1 MLSGRVALITGATS
15 GIGESTAHAL
25 ADAGADVVVAGR
37 NAARAGE
44 IVAAIRRRGG
54 SAASVLGDLRDPAFA
69 DEAVAAAV
77 GLFGRLDLAFNSAG
91 IFDRMHEFHAYDDA
105 AWDDMIAVNL
115 SAVFRCMRAEI
126 AAMLASGPCPP
137 APGRTGEGARAGTAG
152 PVGTVGVIV
161 NNASTVGHRG
171 SDRASPA
178 YVAAKHGVIGLTR
191 QAALEYVN
199 RGIRVNAVS
208 PGPTDTPVAR
218 PLVETGPD
226 AVRAALSG
234 LNPTGRL
241 VDPAEIARTVVFLCS
256 DAASMIN
263 GHDIPLDGGQL
274 AKL

>member
-1 MLSGRVALITGATS
+1 MAESSGAALLLDGRVALVTGATA
-15 GIGESTAHAL
+15 GIGQAAAVAL
-25 ADAGADVVVAGR
+25 AAAGAHVMVAGR
-37 NAARAGE
+37 DAARA
-44 IVAAIRRRGG
+44 AAVVDHIAERGG
-54 SAASVLGDLRDPAFA
+54 RATAHVGDLRTKGAGDAMV
-69 DEAVAAAV
+69 EATIAT
-77 GLFGRLDLAFNSAG
+77 FGRIDIAFNNAG
-91 IFDRMHEFHAYDDA
+91 IFDRIREFHTYTDG
-105 AWDDMIAVNL
+105 AWDEMMGVNL

-126 AAMLASGPCPP
+126 AAMLDSG
-137 APGRTGEGARAGTAG
+137 G
-152 PVGTVGVIV
+152 GVIV

-208 PGPTDTPVAR
+208 PGPTRTEISAPLEAEGAVA
-218 PLVETGPD
+218 VQS
-226 AVRAALSG
+226 ALG
-234 LNPTGRL
+234 ALNPTGRF
-241 VDPAEIARTVVFLCS
+241 VPAEEVAAAVVFLCT

>member
-1 MLSGRVALITGATS
+1 M
-15 GIGESTAHAL
+15 
-25 ADAGADVVVAGR
+25 VAGR
-37 NAARAGE
+37 SAERAGG
-44 IVAAIRRRGG
+44 IVAAIRQRGG
-54 SAASVLGDLRDPAFA
+54 AAASVLGDLRDSGFA
-69 DEAVAAAV
+69 DEAVAATV
-77 GLFGRLDLAFNSAG
+77 RTFGRLDIAFNSAG
-91 IFDRMHEFHAYDDA
+91 IFDRMREFHTYDDPS
-105 AWDDMIAVNL
+105 WDDMISVNL

-126 AAMLASGPCPP
+126 AAMLASGLS
-137 APGRTGEGARAGTAG
+137 PGADGDAGAA
-152 PVGTVGVIV
+152 GTVGVIV

-171 SDRASPA
+171 SNRASPA

-218 PLVETGPD
+218 PLVDSGPE
-226 AVRAALSG
+226 AVRAALEG

-241 VDPAEIARTVVFLCS
+241 VDPDDIARTVVFLCS

>member
-1 MLSGRVALITGATS
+1 MASGTDVAHALAGRVALVTGATA
-15 GIGESTAHAL
+15 GIGAATARAL
-25 ADAGADVVVAGR
+25 AAAGAQVMVAGR
-37 NAARAGE
+37 DAGRAAAVAGE
-44 IVAAIRRRGG
+44 IAEAGGRAAF
-54 SAASVLGDLRDPAFA
+54 AVGDLRTPGAEDALVTA
-69 DEAVAAAV
+69 TLAT
-77 GLFGRLDLAFNSAG
+77 FGRLDIAFNNAG
-91 IFDRMHEFHAYDDA
+91 IFDRMRDFHTYTDES
-105 AWDDMIAVNL
+105 WDEMVGVNL

-126 AAMLASGPCPP
+126 AAMLDG
-137 APGRTGEGARAGTAG
+137 GG
-152 PVGTVGVIV
+152 GVIV

-208 PGPTDTPVAR
+208 PGPTRTEMSA
-218 PLVETGPD
+218 PLESDGAD
-226 AVRAALSG
+226 AVRRTLAA
-234 LNPTGRL
+234 LNPTGRF
-241 VDPAEIARTVVFLCS
+241 VPAEDVAAAVVFLCS